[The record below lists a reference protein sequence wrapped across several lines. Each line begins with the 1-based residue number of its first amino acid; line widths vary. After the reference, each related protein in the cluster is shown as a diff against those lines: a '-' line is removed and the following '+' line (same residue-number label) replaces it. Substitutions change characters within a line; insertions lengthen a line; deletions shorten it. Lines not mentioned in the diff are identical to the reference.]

1 VPVADAPWLKG
12 HFDGAGGSVMGS
24 GAGWFSILVR
34 SGLGMKRV
42 GQAFGADEIRR
53 CGGVIALRGQDAKF
67 FP

>member
-1 VPVADAPWLKG
+1 
-12 HFDGAGGSVMGS
+12 MGS